1 VPPTVWDVKRT
12 DRPDPIESSVSTN
25 STSTISSAATTTT
38 NMNNNGGMLVLWP
51 EIDQQNTFTS
61 TRMDTTLTMPK
72 KKRGRKPKTQ
82 LAGNS
87 CFVWRDLT
95 ARRGANRVKKTTASP
110 PRIVKKHH
118 PSPPLSKSTPIEEE
132 EAVIVDWTKDLSLHD
147 K

>member
-1 VPPTVWDVKRT
+1 VKRT
-12 DRPDPIESSVSTN
+12 DRPDTVESST
-25 STSTISSAATTTT
+25 TSTINTATTSTT
-38 NMNNNGGMLVLWP
+38 KNNNEGMLVLWP

-95 ARRGANRVKKTTASP
+95 ARRGANRVKKTTAAP
-110 PRIVKKHH
+110 PRIAKKQH
-118 PSPPLSKSTPIEEE
+118 PSPPLSKPTPTEQEEE
-132 EAVIVDWTKDLSLHD
+132 TAIVDWTKDLSLYD